1 METKNPYHPEYG
13 LPHSHRVAV
22 LMDLMSRSVEQVA
35 KDHNLAVRTIYKWH
49 KDMREAN
56 GN

>member
-1 METKNPYHPEYG
+1 METKNPYHPDYG
-13 LPHSHRVAV
+13 LPHSYRVSV

-35 KDHNLAVRTIYKWH
+35 EDHSLSVRTIYKWR

>member
-56 GN
+56 EN

>member
-1 METKNPYHPEYG
+1 METKNPYHPDYG

-35 KDHNLAVRTIYKWH
+35 EDHSLAVRTIYKWR

-56 GN
+56 GK

>member
-35 KDHNLAVRTIYKWH
+35 KDHNGAASDRCWPDKVQL
-49 KDMREAN
+49 N
-56 GN
+56 F